1 MRFSWLAGIGLCSTL
16 LFGCVS
22 ESTIV
27 DSKVPGERP
36 TDNKQI
42 ARTRLSLGL
51 NYLQRGETSQAR
63 FNLEKARELAPDMP
77 EVDNALAY
85 YYQQVGEFDQAEDAY
100 RDALRKDH
108 NNADTYN
115 NFGAFL
121 CQINKFEEAE
131 ELLLAAVKR
140 PGYIRVADS
149 YENLALCALGR
160 KDFGKYQQ
168 YLEQALRHNGVKHS
182 IVYNLSVL
190 NYAKGD
196 LEKARIWQKRLQEL
210 GQVSPQAT
218 LLRYMIAYQLDD
230 KTEQQTTEK
239 FMLSVYPTAP
249 ETAWML
255 SADFSASAPEKLRQ
269 QYKASLLG
277 LEPAD
282 LVAKP
287 AATPKI
293 KVVKRKT
300 GLTPESEAF
309 GLSAETGPQLMERTP
324 EPAMSAAA
332 SVGTAN
338 IVPETSAVPVPAAPP
353 GSAVAAGLTGTTAA
367 TATTETTV
375 QTPATHQVQYGET
388 LFRIASKYRL
398 SVSEL
403 QRLNQLADPGDL
415 KAGQVLRLSDA
426 QQIPREYQTLDG
438 DTLFSIAYKFN
449 LELAQLA
456 AWNQLPADAAL
467 SPGQT
472 ILLHD
477 PAEIGL

>member
-85 YYQQVGEFDQAEDAY
+85 YYQQVGEFEQAEDAY

-121 CQINKFEEAE
+121 CQINKFDEAE

-149 YENLALCALGR
+149 YENLAFCALGR
-160 KDFGKYQQ
+160 KDFEKYQQ

-210 GQVSPQAT
+210 GQVSPEAT

-300 GLTPESEAF
+300 GLTPASEAF
-309 GLSAETGPQLMERTP
+309 GLSTETGPQLMERTA
-324 EPAMSAAA
+324 EPAISAAA
-332 SVGTAN
+332 
-338 IVPETSAVPVPAAPP
+338 
-353 GSAVAAGLTGTTAA
+353 TGA
-367 TATTETTV
+367 TATTTPVATEPGVAALPTVPAETAAGTAATETTA
-375 QTPATHQVQYGET
+375 QTPATHKVQYGET

-403 QRLNQLADPGDL
+403 QRLNQLTDPADL
-415 KAGQVLRLSDA
+415 KAGQELRLSDA

-467 SPGQT
+467 TPGQT
-472 ILLHD
+472 ILLHAPVETD
-477 PAEIGL
+477 L

>member
-1 MRFSWLAGIGLCSTL
+1 MRLRWFAGIGLCSAL
-16 LFGCVS
+16 LLGCVS

-27 DSKVPGERP
+27 DSKRQGERP
-36 TDNKQI
+36 IDNKQI

-63 FNLEKARELAPDMP
+63 FNLEKARELAPDLP
-77 EVDNALAY
+77 EVSNALAY

-100 RDALRKDH
+100 REALRKDT

-121 CQINKFEEAE
+121 CQINKFEQAE
-131 ELLLAAVKR
+131 ELLTAAVKR
-140 PGYIRVADS
+140 PGYIRVAES

-160 KDFGKYQQ
+160 KDFEKYQQ

-182 IVYNLSVL
+182 IVYNLAML

-196 LEKARIWQKRLQEL
+196 LAKARIWQKRLQEL

-230 KTEQQTTEK
+230 KVEQQSAEK
-239 FMLSVYPTAP
+239 FMLSVYPTAM

-255 SADFSASAPEKLRQ
+255 SADFSASEPEKMRQ

-277 LEPAD
+277 IEPAE
-282 LVAKP
+282 LSAQP

-293 KVVKRKT
+293 KIVKRKT
-300 GLTPESEAF
+300 GLAPESEAY
-309 GLSAETGPQLMERTP
+309 GLATDNAPQLMETNP
-324 EPAMSAAA
+324 APVAENVTDLPAAEPVVVSESNQSAAQTTNTP
-332 SVGTAN
+332 GTHE
-338 IVPETSAVPVPAAPP
+338 VK
-353 GSAVAAGLTGTTAA
+353 
-367 TATTETTV
+367 
-375 QTPATHQVQYGET
+375 YGET

-403 QRLNQLADPGDL
+403 QRLNQLTDPGDL
-415 KAGQVLRLSDA
+415 KAGQILRLSELKQVP
-426 QQIPREYQTLDG
+426 QQYQVQDG

-449 LELAQLA
+449 LVLAELA
-456 AWNQLPADAAL
+456 AWNQLPTDAVL
-467 SPGQT
+467 TKDQT
-472 ILLHD
+472 ILLHK
-477 PAEIGL
+477 PVEPTL

>member
-85 YYQQVGEFDQAEDAY
+85 YYQQVGEFEQAEDAY

-149 YENLALCALGR
+149 YENLAFCALGR
-160 KDFGKYQQ
+160 KDFSKYQQ

-210 GQVSPQAT
+210 GQVSPEAT

-309 GLSAETGPQLMERTP
+309 GLTTDTGPQLMERTP
-324 EPAMSAAA
+324 APAAAA
-332 SVGTAN
+332 SASVVTATP
-338 IVPETSAVPVPAAPP
+338 VPVATEPSVAAVPTAPAE
-353 GSAVAAGLTGTTAA
+353 TTAV
-367 TATTETTV
+367 TATTETTA
-375 QTPATHQVQYGET
+375 QAPATHKVQYGET

-426 QQIPREYQTLDG
+426 QQIPREYQALDG

-449 LELAQLA
+449 LVLAQLA
-456 AWNQLPADAAL
+456 AWNQLPTDTVL
-467 SPGQT
+467 TPGQT

-477 PAEIGL
+477 PAETGL

>member
-85 YYQQVGEFDQAEDAY
+85 YYQQVGEFEQAEDAY

-149 YENLALCALGR
+149 YENLAFCALGR
-160 KDFGKYQQ
+160 KDFDKYQQ

-182 IVYNLSVL
+182 IVYNLSML

-230 KTEQQTTEK
+230 KTEQQTAEK
-239 FMLSVYPTAP
+239 FMLSVYPTAA

-282 LVAKP
+282 LVQKP

-300 GLTPESEAF
+300 GVNPDSEAF
-309 GLSAETGPQLMERTP
+309 GLTTETGPQLMERTP
-324 EPAMSAAA
+324 APAEAKSVSA
-332 SVGTAN
+332 VTA
-338 IVPETSAVPVPAAPP
+338 VTATAVPVATEP
-353 GSAVAAGLTGTTAA
+353 SVAAVPTAPAETTAV
-367 TATTETTV
+367 TATTETTA
-375 QTPATHQVQYGET
+375 QAPATHKVQYGET

-426 QQIPREYQTLDG
+426 QQIPREYLALDG

-449 LELAQLA
+449 LALAQLA
-456 AWNQLPADAAL
+456 AWNQLPTDAVL
-467 SPGQT
+467 TPGQT

-477 PAEIGL
+477 PAETGL

>member
-149 YENLALCALGR
+149 YENLAFCALGR
-160 KDFGKYQQ
+160 KDFDKYQQ

-230 KTEQQTTEK
+230 KTEQQTAEK
-239 FMLSVYPTAP
+239 FMLSVYPTTP

-277 LEPAD
+277 LDPAD
-282 LVAKP
+282 LAAKP

-300 GLTPESEAF
+300 GVNPDSEAF
-309 GLSAETGPQLMERTP
+309 SLTTETGPQLMETTRA
-324 EPAMSAAA
+324 PAASEAAA
-332 SVGTAN
+332 VVTA
-338 IVPETSAVPVPAAPP
+338 TAAP
-353 GSAVAAGLTGTTAA
+353 VANEPSVATVPTAPAETTAV
-367 TATTETTV
+367 TATTETTA
-375 QTPATHQVQYGET
+375 QAPATHKVQYGET

-426 QQIPREYQTLDG
+426 QQIPREYQALDG

-449 LELAQLA
+449 LALAQLA

-467 SPGQT
+467 HPGQT

-477 PAEIGL
+477 PTGPGL

>member
-85 YYQQVGEFDQAEDAY
+85 YYQQVGEFEQAEDAY

-149 YENLALCALGR
+149 YENLAFCALGR
-160 KDFGKYQQ
+160 KDFEKYQQ

-255 SADFSASAPEKLRQ
+255 SADFSASEPEKLRQ

-300 GLTPESEAF
+300 GVNPDSEAF
-309 GLSAETGPQLMERTP
+309 GLTTETGPQLMERSTASAPATTP
-324 EPAMSAAA
+324 TEN
-332 SVGTAN
+332 TA
-338 IVPETSAVPVPAAPP
+338 VAAP
-353 GSAVAAGLTGTTAA
+353 SAVASTAPTVVAPTTAEA
-367 TATTETTV
+367 APAGWSTATTA
-375 QTPATHQVQYGET
+375 QTPASQPATHKVQYGET

-403 QRLNQLADPGDL
+403 QRLNQLTDPGDL

-449 LELAQLA
+449 LALAQLA
-456 AWNQLPADAAL
+456 AWNQLPEDAVL
-467 SPGQT
+467 TPGQT

-477 PAEIGL
+477 PAETGL

>member
-85 YYQQVGEFDQAEDAY
+85 YYQQVGEFEQAEDAY

-121 CQINKFEEAE
+121 CQINKFDEAE

-149 YENLALCALGR
+149 YENLAFCALGR
-160 KDFGKYQQ
+160 KDFEKYQQ

-210 GQVSPQAT
+210 GQVSPEAT

-239 FMLSVYPTAP
+239 FMLSVYPTAS

-269 QYKASLLG
+269 QYKASMLG

-309 GLSAETGPQLMERTP
+309 GLSTETGPQLMERTA
-324 EPAMSAAA
+324 EPAISAAA
-332 SVGTAN
+332 SG
-338 IVPETSAVPVPAAPP
+338 
-353 GSAVAAGLTGTTAA
+353 A
-367 TATTETTV
+367 TATTTPVATEPGVAALPTVPAETAAGTAATETTA
-375 QTPATHQVQYGET
+375 QTPATHKVQYGET

-403 QRLNQLADPGDL
+403 QRLNQLTDPADL
-415 KAGQVLRLSDA
+415 KAGQELRLSDA

-456 AWNQLPADAAL
+456 AWNQLPADAVL
-467 SPGQT
+467 KPGQT
-472 ILLHD
+472 IMLHN
-477 PAEIGL
+477 PTETGL

>member
-85 YYQQVGEFDQAEDAY
+85 YYQQVGEFEQAEDAY

-149 YENLALCALGR
+149 YENLAFCALGR
-160 KDFGKYQQ
+160 KDFDKYQQ

-182 IVYNLSVL
+182 IVYNLSML

-230 KTEQQTTEK
+230 KTEQQTAEK
-239 FMLSVYPTAP
+239 FMLSVYPTAA

-282 LVAKP
+282 LVQKP

-300 GLTPESEAF
+300 GVNPDSEAF
-309 GLSAETGPQLMERTP
+309 GLTTETGPQLMERTP
-324 EPAMSAAA
+324 APAEAKSFSA
-332 SVGTAN
+332 VTA
-338 IVPETSAVPVPAAPP
+338 VTATAVPVATEP
-353 GSAVAAGLTGTTAA
+353 SVAAVPTAPAETTAV
-367 TATTETTV
+367 TATTETTA
-375 QTPATHQVQYGET
+375 QAPATHKVQYGET

-426 QQIPREYQTLDG
+426 QQIPREYLALDG

-449 LELAQLA
+449 LALAQLA
-456 AWNQLPADAAL
+456 AWNQLPTDVVL
-467 SPGQT
+467 TPGQT

-477 PAEIGL
+477 PAETGL

>member
-63 FNLEKARELAPDMP
+63 FNLEKARELAPEMP

-85 YYQQVGEFDQAEDAY
+85 YYQQVGEFEQAEDAY

-121 CQINKFEEAE
+121 CQINKFDEAE

-149 YENLALCALGR
+149 YENLAFCALGR
-160 KDFGKYQQ
+160 KDFEKYQQ

-210 GQVSPQAT
+210 GQVSPEAT

-309 GLSAETGPQLMERTP
+309 GLSTETGPQLMERTP
-324 EPAMSAAA
+324 EPAISAAA
-332 SVGTAN
+332 SDATATPPPVASEPGVAALPT
-338 IVPETSAVPVPAAPP
+338 VPAETSA
-353 GSAVAAGLTGTTAA
+353 GTAA
-367 TATTETTV
+367 TVTKA
-375 QTPATHQVQYGET
+375 QTPATHKVQYGET

-403 QRLNQLADPGDL
+403 QRLNQLTDPADL
-415 KAGQVLRLSDA
+415 KAGQELRLSDA

-456 AWNQLPADAAL
+456 AWNQLPADAVL
-467 SPGQT
+467 KPGQT
-472 ILLHD
+472 ILLHN
-477 PAEIGL
+477 PTETGL

>member
-1 MRFSWLAGIGLCSTL
+1 MRLSWLAGVGLCSAL

-27 DSKVPGERP
+27 DSKRQGERQ

-63 FNLEKARELAPDMP
+63 FNLEKARELAPELP
-77 EVDNALAY
+77 EVSNAMAY

-100 RDALRKDH
+100 RDALRKD
-108 NNADTYN
+108 NDNADTYN

-121 CQINKFEEAE
+121 CQINKFDEAE
-131 ELLLAAVKR
+131 QLLQAAVKR
-140 PGYIRVADS
+140 PGYIRVAES
-149 YENLALCALGR
+149 YENLAFCALGR
-160 KDFGKYQQ
+160 KDFDKYQQ

-196 LEKARIWQKRLQEL
+196 MEKARIWQKRLQEL

-230 KTEQQTTEK
+230 KTEQQAAEK
-239 FMLSVYPTAP
+239 FMLSVYQTSP

-255 SADFSASAPEKLRQ
+255 SADFSSSEPEKLRQ

-277 LEPAD
+277 VDPAV
-282 LVAKP
+282 LTGAP
-287 AATPKI
+287 TSSPKI
-293 KVVKRKT
+293 KIVKRKT
-300 GLTPESEAF
+300 GVEPESQAY
-309 GLSAETGPQLMERTP
+309 GLTTDRSLPRMETTATEPAVTP
-324 EPAMSAAA
+324 EPAGTPQDLPSAGATVA
-332 SVGTAN
+332 PAITPGNAPSTD
-338 IVPETSAVPVPAAPP
+338 PV
-353 GSAVAAGLTGTTAA
+353 
-367 TATTETTV
+367 TATSV
-375 QTPATHQVQYGET
+375 PSQPGTHKVLYGET

-403 QRLNQLADPGDL
+403 QRLNQLTDPADL
-415 KAGQVLRLSDA
+415 RAGQVLKLSEA
-426 QQIPREYQTLDG
+426 SALPREYQVQDG

-449 LELAQLA
+449 LALAQLA
-456 AWNQLPADAAL
+456 GWNQLATDAAL
-467 SPGQT
+467 SNGQT

-477 PAEIGL
+477 PMEPAL

>member
-1 MRFSWLAGIGLCSTL
+1 MRLSWLAGVGLCSAL

-27 DSKVPGERP
+27 DSKRQGERQ

-63 FNLEKARELAPDMP
+63 FNLEKARELAPDLP
-77 EVDNALAY
+77 EVSNAMAY

-100 RDALRKDH
+100 RDALRKD
-108 NNADTYN
+108 NDNADTYN

-121 CQINKFEEAE
+121 CQINKFDEAE
-131 ELLLAAVKR
+131 QLLQAAVKR
-140 PGYIRVADS
+140 PGYIRVAES
-149 YENLALCALGR
+149 YENLAFCALGR
-160 KDFGKYQQ
+160 KDFDKYQQ
-168 YLEQALRHNGVKHS
+168 YLEQALRHNGAKLS

-196 LEKARIWQKRLQEL
+196 MEKARIWQKRLQEL

-230 KTEQQTTEK
+230 KTEQQAAEK
-239 FMLSVYPTAP
+239 FMLSVYQTSP

-255 SADFSASAPEKLRQ
+255 SADFSASEPEKLRQ

-277 LEPAD
+277 VDPAV
-282 LVAKP
+282 L
-287 AATPKI
+287 AATSNSSPKI
-293 KVVKRKT
+293 KIVKRKT
-300 GLTPESEAF
+300 GVEPESQAY
-309 GLSAETGPQLMERTP
+309 GLTTDRSLPRMETTATQPAVAP
-324 EPAMSAAA
+324 EPALTPQVLPAPAEATAGPATAPSSEPSTDPVTSA
-332 SVGTAN
+332 SVQSQPGTHK
-338 IVPETSAVPVPAAPP
+338 V
-353 GSAVAAGLTGTTAA
+353 L
-367 TATTETTV
+367 
-375 QTPATHQVQYGET
+375 YGET

-403 QRLNQLADPGDL
+403 QRLNQLTDPGDL
-415 KAGQVLRLSDA
+415 RAGQVLKLSEA
-426 QQIPREYQTLDG
+426 AALPREYQVQDG

-449 LELAQLA
+449 LALAQLA
-456 AWNQLPADAAL
+456 AWNQLATDAAL
-467 SPGQT
+467 SNGQT

-477 PAEIGL
+477 PVESAL

>member
-85 YYQQVGEFDQAEDAY
+85 YYQQVGEFEQAEDAY

-121 CQINKFEEAE
+121 CQINKFDEAE

-149 YENLALCALGR
+149 YENLAFCALGR
-160 KDFGKYQQ
+160 KDFEKYQQ

-210 GQVSPQAT
+210 GQVSPEAT

-287 AATPKI
+287 TATPKI

-300 GLTPESEAF
+300 GVNPDSEAF
-309 GLSAETGPQLMERTP
+309 GLTTETGPQLMERTP
-324 EPAMSAAA
+324 EPAISAAA
-332 SVGTAN
+332 PVATTTSTSVTTEPSVAVLPTA
-338 IVPETSAVPVPAAPP
+338 PEETKAV
-353 GSAVAAGLTGTTAA
+353 
-367 TATTETTV
+367 TATTETTA
-375 QTPATHQVQYGET
+375 QAPATHKVQYGET

-403 QRLNQLADPGDL
+403 QRLNQLTDPGDL

-449 LELAQLA
+449 LALAQLA
-456 AWNQLPADAAL
+456 AWNQLPADAVL
-467 SPGQT
+467 TPGQT

-477 PAEIGL
+477 PAETGL

>member
-149 YENLALCALGR
+149 YENLAFCALGR
-160 KDFGKYQQ
+160 KDFDKYQQ

-210 GQVSPQAT
+210 GQVSPEAT

-230 KTEQQTTEK
+230 KTEQQSTEK

-309 GLSAETGPQLMERTP
+309 GLTTETGPQLMERTP
-324 EPAMSAAA
+324 APAA
-332 SVGTAN
+332 SETASMN
-338 IVPETSAVPVPAAPP
+338 TATAVPVATEPDVTAVPTAPAK
-353 GSAVAAGLTGTTAA
+353 TTAV
-367 TATTETTV
+367 TATTEATG
-375 QTPATHQVQYGET
+375 QAPATHKVQYGET

-403 QRLNQLADPGDL
+403 QRLNQLADPADL

-426 QQIPREYQTLDG
+426 QQIPREYQAMDG

-449 LELAQLA
+449 LGLAQLA
-456 AWNQLPADAAL
+456 SWNQLPTDAVL

-472 ILLHD
+472 IRLHD
-477 PAEIGL
+477 PAETGL

>member
-1 MRFSWLAGIGLCSTL
+1 MRLRWFAGIGLCSAL
-16 LFGCVS
+16 LLGCVS

-27 DSKVPGERP
+27 DSKRQGERP
-36 TDNKQI
+36 IDNKQI

-63 FNLEKARELAPDMP
+63 FNLEKARELAPDLP
-77 EVDNALAY
+77 EVSNALAY

-100 RDALRKDH
+100 REALRKDT

-121 CQINKFEEAE
+121 CQINKFEQAE
-131 ELLLAAVKR
+131 ELLTAAVKR
-140 PGYIRVADS
+140 PGYIRVAES

-160 KDFGKYQQ
+160 KDFEKYQQ

-182 IVYNLSVL
+182 IVYNLAML

-196 LEKARIWQKRLQEL
+196 LAKARIWQKRLQEL

-230 KTEQQTTEK
+230 KVEQQSAEK
-239 FMLSVYPTAP
+239 FMLSVYPTAM

-255 SADFSASAPEKLRQ
+255 SADFSASEPEKMRQ

-277 LEPAD
+277 IEPAE
-282 LVAKP
+282 LSAQP

-293 KVVKRKT
+293 KIVKRKT
-300 GLTPESEAF
+300 GLAPESEAY
-309 GLSAETGPQLMERTP
+309 GLATDNAPQLMETNP
-324 EPAMSAAA
+324 APVAENVTDLPAAEPVVVSESNQSAAQTTNTL
-332 SVGTAN
+332 GTHE
-338 IVPETSAVPVPAAPP
+338 VK
-353 GSAVAAGLTGTTAA
+353 
-367 TATTETTV
+367 
-375 QTPATHQVQYGET
+375 YGET

-403 QRLNQLADPGDL
+403 QRLNQLTDPGDL
-415 KAGQVLRLSDA
+415 KAGQILRLSELKQVP
-426 QQIPREYQTLDG
+426 QQYQVQDG

-449 LELAQLA
+449 LVLAELA
-456 AWNQLPADAAL
+456 AWNQLPTDAVL
-467 SPGQT
+467 TKDQT
-472 ILLHD
+472 ILLHK
-477 PAEIGL
+477 PVEPTL

>member
-131 ELLLAAVKR
+131 ALLLAAVKR

-149 YENLALCALGR
+149 YENLAFCALGR
-160 KDFGKYQQ
+160 KDFDKYQQ

-210 GQVSPQAT
+210 GQVSPPAT

-255 SADFSASAPEKLRQ
+255 SADFSASEPEKLRQ

-300 GLTPESEAF
+300 GVNPDSEAF
-309 GLSAETGPQLMERTP
+309 GLSTETGPQLMERTP
-324 EPAMSAAA
+324 EPAISAA
-332 SVGTAN
+332 
-338 IVPETSAVPVPAAPP
+338 PAE
-353 GSAVAAGLTGTTAA
+353 
-367 TATTETTV
+367 TATTVPVATVPTDTTAPTNAPAETTAV
-375 QTPATHQVQYGET
+375 TATTATTAQAPATHQVQYGET

-467 SPGQT
+467 NPGQT

-477 PAEIGL
+477 PAETGL

>member
-85 YYQQVGEFDQAEDAY
+85 YYQQVGEFEQAEDAY

-121 CQINKFEEAE
+121 CQINKFDEAE

-140 PGYIRVADS
+140 PGYIRVAES
-149 YENLALCALGR
+149 YENLAFCALGR
-160 KDFGKYQQ
+160 KDFEQYQQ

-182 IVYNLSVL
+182 IVYNLSML

-196 LEKARIWQKRLQEL
+196 MEKARIWQKRLQEL

-218 LLRYMIAYQLDD
+218 LLRYMIAYQLGD
-230 KTEQQTTEK
+230 KTEQQTAEK

-282 LVAKP
+282 LVAKS

-300 GLTPESEAF
+300 GVNPDSEAF
-309 GLSAETGPQLMERTP
+309 GLSTETGPQLMEMSPASTP
-324 EPAMSAAA
+324 ATTPTENTAVAGA
-332 SVGTAN
+332 STA
-338 IVPETSAVPVPAAPP
+338 PAAVLPKAAE
-353 GSAVAAGLTGTTAA
+353 SAPAAGS
-367 TATTETTV
+367 TATTT
-375 QTPATHQVQYGET
+375 QTPATPPATHKVQYGET

-426 QQIPREYQTLDG
+426 QQIPREYQTQDG

-449 LELAQLA
+449 LALAQLA
-456 AWNQLPADAAL
+456 AWNQLPADAVL
-467 SPGQT
+467 NPGQT

-477 PAEIGL
+477 PAEAGL

>member
-77 EVDNALAY
+77 EVDNAMAY

-149 YENLALCALGR
+149 YENLAYCALGR
-160 KDFGKYQQ
+160 KDFDKYQQ

-210 GQVSPQAT
+210 GQVSPEAT

-282 LVAKP
+282 LIAKP

-300 GLTPESEAF
+300 GVNPDSEAF
-309 GLSAETGPQLMERTP
+309 GLTTETGPQLMETTP
-324 EPAMSAAA
+324 
-332 SVGTAN
+332 
-338 IVPETSAVPVPAAPP
+338 AV
-353 GSAVAAGLTGTTAA
+353 S
-367 TATTETTV
+367 
-375 QTPATHQVQYGET
+375 QTPATNTVDATATVTAGATTAVATPTEITPTTAASAAPTPDNAAPAATTHKVQYGET

-403 QRLNQLADPGDL
+403 QRLNQLSDPGDL
-415 KAGQVLRLSDA
+415 KAGQVLRLTAD
-426 QQIPREYQTLDG
+426 QQIPAQYQTQDG

-449 LELAQLA
+449 LALAQLA
-456 AWNQLPADAAL
+456 AWNQLPADAVL
-467 SPGQT
+467 NPGQT
-472 ILLHD
+472 ILLRD
-477 PAEIGL
+477 PAEAGL